1 MKSRTVQTPG
11 VCLGLFGLADD
22 LEKKKK
28 ELKLDIQKT
37 FQVLVL
43 FGFNHSSNSNQVK
56 GWLMV
61 KPKASFWSFE
71 KEKK

>member
-1 MKSRTVQTPG
+1 MIW
-11 VCLGLFGLADD
+11 
-22 LEKKKK
+22 KKKK